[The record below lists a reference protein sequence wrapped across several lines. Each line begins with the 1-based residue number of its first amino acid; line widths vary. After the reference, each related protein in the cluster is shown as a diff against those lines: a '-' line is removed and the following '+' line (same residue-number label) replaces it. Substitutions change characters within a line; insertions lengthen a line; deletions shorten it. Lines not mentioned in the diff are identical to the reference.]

1 MAGFELGMSGMSID
15 GPLQASRS
23 LVAAMGTRMFV
34 YYEDRIPTDARVLV
48 VSNHRSFM
56 DAPVLM
62 AAARRTIRF
71 ACHHYMSQVPVLREV
86 VTAMGA
92 FPLDAPARRERHFLH
107 QASGMLRAGE
117 WVGVFPEGGQAM
129 VKLTSP
135 QEVGKFHRGF
145 AHLALRAEVENLAV
159 LPIAIA
165 SNEEV
170 VLQPMPL
177 RLLSVFDPSEPLFQQ
192 DGWHPVVIYK
202 RVNLLVGR
210 PFWIAPSHRQAY
222 SGKQAKAVVDDLIGQ
237 CQAEIAGLLH
247 EGCN

>member
-1 MAGFELGMSGMSID
+1 MSID

-23 LVAAMGTRMFV
+23 LIAAMGTRMFV
-34 YYEDRIPTDARVLV
+34 CYEDRIPTDARVLV

-71 ACHHYMSQVPVLREV
+71 ACHYYMSQVPVLREV

-92 FPLDAPARRERHFLH
+92 FPLDAPNRRERHFLER
-107 QASGMLRAGE
+107 ASRILQAGE

-135 QEVGKFHRGF
+135 LEVGKFHRGF

-159 LPIAIA
+159 LPVAIA
-165 SNEEV
+165 SNEEI

-177 RLLSVFDPSEPLFQQ
+177 RLLSFFDPSEPLFQQ
-192 DGWHPVVIYK
+192 EGWHPVVVYK

-210 PFWIAPSHRQAY
+210 PVWITQSQRKAY
-222 SGKQAKAVVDDLIGQ
+222 SGKQAKTVVDDLIGQ

-247 EGCN
+247 QGWN